1 MPEYR
6 VELDAYSGPL
16 DLLLY
21 LIRRDEVDINDIPI
35 APIAEQYLQY
45 LQTLKTLD
53 INVAAEFLVMAATLM
68 EIKSAMLMPREQTE
82 ETELLPAEDPTDP
95 RYELI
100 QQLLAYKRYKDAANQ
115 LDHRREQFDAR
126 FARQPAQVA
135 DELDQQVDL
144 EIEDV
149 SLWDLVE
156 AFGRIMDQTG
166 GMPPT
171 HDVVDDD
178 TPIELHIADI
188 VDRLEREGPMTL
200 QAIFEGRTRGAMI
213 GLFLATLE
221 LLRQYRLKLR
231 QDDAAGVIHIELRD
245 AEEAAE
251 IERAAMQDDQ
261 STETADPQ
269 DAESFDWPSEAEKQR
284 YVRRQQR
291 RAKGEFIEEDEQL
304 AQDIA
309 ELEAEESGMAGAED
323 TDATTTENKND
334 TEAPD
339 PQKDHEA

>member
-68 EIKSAMLMPREQTE
+68 EIKSAMLMPREQAE
-82 ETELLPAEDPTDP
+82 QTELLPAEDPTDP

-100 QQLLAYKRYKDAANQ
+100 QQLLAYKRYKDAASQ
-115 LDHRREQFDAR
+115 LDHRRQQFDAR
-126 FARQPAQVA
+126 FARQPARITEQ
-135 DELDQQVDL
+135 DDQQVEL
-144 EIEDV
+144 ELEDV

-166 GMPPT
+166 GVPPT

-200 QAIFEGRTRGAMI
+200 HAIFEGRTRGAMI

-231 QDDAAGVIHIELRD
+231 QDDPAEPIHIELRD
-245 AEEAAE
+245 ADEVAE
-251 IERAAMQDDQ
+251 IERAATRDDQ
-261 STETADPQ
+261 ADRPTDPQ
-269 DAESFDWPSEAEKQR
+269 DADAFDWPDEQEKQR
-284 YVRRQQR
+284 YVRRQER
-291 RAKGEFIEEDEQL
+291 RARGESVEEDEQL

-309 ELEAEESGMAGAED
+309 ELEAAESHTGGPED
-323 TDATTTENKND
+323 ADAAKTDNRDTTDTSATS
-334 TEAPD
+334 
-339 PQKDHEA
+339 KDDEP